1 MPRSD
6 LFRHRISIASYWL
19 HSQNSQV
26 IAPASAAW
34 FFSLA
39 ALNASTMLH
48 TLDPQAYRDEATL
61 YPMVGKVSGQGLSGS
76 GVLISD
82 RWVLTAGHIAGFKT
96 GGKFTIGGADYLIQ
110 SHITHPSNTTF
121 STSYDVGLLYLA
133 APVSGIETA
142 VMLGFGT
149 PGALL
154 GREATWVG
162 HGITGTGLSDVRGN
176 PEIRAF
182 TNIIDGTTPS
192 SGLPEPSFFADFDNP
207 DGTSNSLNSS
217 ALPTRLEGNVT
228 PGDSGGGVFITIDGA
243 PFLIG
248 TNSYTSG
255 FAPGLNSKYGS
266 ISGAADLQMF
276 HPWIFETSGIS
287 AIPEV
292 GTLGLFALGGMLTW
306 MRRR

>member
-1 MPRSD
+1 VTFSIT
-6 LFRHRISIASYWL
+6 FHRQISIASRYL
-19 HSQNSQV
+19 HPQILSV

-39 ALNASTMLH
+39 ALNASTILH
-48 TLDPQAYRDEATL
+48 TLAPQAYRDEAAL

-82 RWVLTAGHIAGFKT
+82 RWILTAGHIAGFKT

-110 SHITHPSNTTF
+110 SHITHPSHTTF

-162 HGITGTGLSDVRGN
+162 HGITDTGISDVRGN
-176 PEIRAF
+176 PEMRAF
-182 TNIIDGTTPS
+182 TNIIDGKTPS

-207 DGTSNSLNSS
+207 DGTSNSLNS
-217 ALPTRLEGNVT
+217 ATLPTRLEGNVT
-228 PGDSGGGVFITIDGA
+228 PGDSGGGVFITINGTR
-243 PFLIG
+243 FLIG
-248 TNSYTSG
+248 INSYTSG